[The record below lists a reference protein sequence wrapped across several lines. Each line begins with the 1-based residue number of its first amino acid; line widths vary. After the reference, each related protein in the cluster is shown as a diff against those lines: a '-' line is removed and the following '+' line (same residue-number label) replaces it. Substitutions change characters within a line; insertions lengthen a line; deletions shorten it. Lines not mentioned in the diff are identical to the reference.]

1 MDQDK
6 EKNIEFIDKLKLF
19 FVEQKIKIILIF
31 STFIILLI
39 IFAVTMIFQERKNI
53 LISEKFIRANIFLSS
68 ENKDKSK
75 ELYEEIIKSKNKFY
89 SILALNMIL
98 EKGLENNED
107 KIIKYFNILQD
118 LSIPSDQKDLLIFKK
133 ALYLIQIS
141 KTEEGKNLLR
151 KLSNSDSYL
160 KNISNQI
167 LEN

>member
-1 MDQDK
+1 MDQVK
-6 EKNIEFIDKLKLF
+6 EKNIEFIDKLKLS
-19 FVEQKIKIILIF
+19 FVEQKIKIILIL
-31 STFIILLI
+31 SSFIIILI
-39 IFAVTMIFQERKNI
+39 IFVATKIFQERKNI
-53 LISEKFIRANIFLSS
+53 LMSEKFIRANIFLSS

-141 KTEEGKNLLR
+141 KTEEGRNLLR

>member
-6 EKNIEFIDKLKLF
+6 EKNIEFIDRLKLF

-31 STFIILLI
+31 STFIIILI

-53 LISEKFIRANIFLSS
+53 LISEKFIKANIFLSS

-151 KLSNSDSYL
+151 KLSDSDSYL

>member
-89 SILALNMIL
+89 SILALNTIL
-98 EKGLENNED
+98 EKELESNED
-107 KIIKYFNILQD
+107 VIISYFDILQD
-118 LSIPSDQKDLLIFKK
+118 LSIPPEQKDLLIFKK

-141 KTEEGKNLLR
+141 KTEEGKGLLR

-160 KNISNQI
+160 KNISDQI
-167 LEN
+167 LED

>member
-31 STFIILLI
+31 STFIIILI

-53 LISEKFIRANIFLSS
+53 LISEKFIKANIFLSS

>member
-19 FVEQKIKIILIF
+19 FVERKIKIILIF
-31 STFIILLI
+31 STFIIILI
-39 IFAVTMIFQERKNI
+39 IFAVTTIFQERKNI
-53 LISEKFIRANIFLSS
+53 LISEKFIKANIFLSS

-107 KIIKYFNILQD
+107 KIIKYFDILQD

-141 KTEEGKNLLR
+141 KTEEGRNLLR

>member
-31 STFIILLI
+31 STFIIILI

-53 LISEKFIRANIFLSS
+53 LISEKFIKANIFLSS

-141 KTEEGKNLLR
+141 KTEEGRNLLR

>member
-53 LISEKFIRANIFLSS
+53 LISEKFIKANIFLSS

-141 KTEEGKNLLR
+141 KTEEGRNLLR

>member
-1 MDQDK
+1 MDQDAD
-6 EKNIEFIDKLKLF
+6 KNLEFTNKLKLLNMN
-19 FVEQKIKIILIF
+19 QKIKII
-31 STFIILLI
+31 I
-39 IFAVTMIFQERKNI
+39 IFFTLILISTIFLVMKIFQERENI
-53 LISEKFIRANIFLSS
+53 SISEKFIKANIFLSS

-98 EKGLENNED
+98 EKELENNED
-107 KIIKYFNILQD
+107 VIINYFDILQD
-118 LSIPSDQKDLLIFKK
+118 LSIPPEQKDLLIFKK

-141 KTEEGKNLLR
+141 KTEEGEGLLR

-160 KNISNQI
+160 KNISDQI

>member
-6 EKNIEFIDKLKLF
+6 EKNIEFKDKLKLF

-31 STFIILLI
+31 STFIIILI
-39 IFAVTMIFQERKNI
+39 IFAVTTIFQERKNI

-75 ELYEEIIKSKNKFY
+75 ELYEEIIKSKIKFY

>member
-31 STFIILLI
+31 STFIIILI
-39 IFAVTMIFQERKNI
+39 IFAVTMIFQERKNT
-53 LISEKFIRANIFLSS
+53 LISEKFIKANIFLSS

-167 LEN
+167 LKN

>member
-19 FVEQKIKIILIF
+19 FVEKKIKIILIS

-53 LISEKFIRANIFLSS
+53 LISEKFIKANIFLSS

-89 SILALNMIL
+89 SILALNTIL